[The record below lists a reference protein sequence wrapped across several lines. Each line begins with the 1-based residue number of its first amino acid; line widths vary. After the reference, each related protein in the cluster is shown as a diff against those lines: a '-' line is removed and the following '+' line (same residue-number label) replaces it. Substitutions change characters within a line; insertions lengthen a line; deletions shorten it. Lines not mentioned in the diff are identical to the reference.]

1 MKDSNQRQDL
11 NSKDRHDGVP
21 TGDSGISQIH
31 RSGDSCCGGPVPI
44 RVAAVPTS
52 LSTSSDAEH
61 QDGCCSSE
69 SIKAKNSCCAT
80 AEPAE
85 VKDSCCSSSEPLAAK
100 ASCDSTVQSGQA
112 KDSCC
117 SSEPVQAKE
126 VCSTAGTVHFGDD
139 CCSSKENELVALA
152 QNEGIKRVLQIVL
165 LINLV
170 MFVAEF
176 TAGVIANSTALM
188 ADSIDMLGDASVY
201 IVSLY
206 ALSRGPRW
214 KAGAALMKG
223 GIILV
228 FGLWIAVEVVLK
240 MLYGVTPMAGMM
252 GIFGAIAL
260 AANVSCL
267 LLLWRYRTVDVN
279 MSSTFECSR
288 NDIIANVG
296 VLLAAA
302 GVWWTRAAWP
312 DILVGSIV
320 AAMFFRS
327 SIRVIGQAW
336 PQFRGGKLSA
346 H

>member
-1 MKDSNQRQDL
+1 MKDSHQKQDQK
-11 NSKDRHDGVP
+11 SKNHRDGTP
-21 TGDSGISQIH
+21 SLCNNGISQLQ
-31 RSGDSCCGGPVPI
+31 RSGDSCCGSSAPVQA
-44 RVAAVPTS
+44 AAVPGS
-52 LSTSSDAEH
+52 LAASNNAEH

-69 SIKAKNSCCAT
+69 FLK
-80 AEPAE
+80 
-85 VKDSCCSSSEPLAAK
+85 
-100 ASCDSTVQSGQA
+100 A

-117 SSEPVQAKE
+117 STSEGAQAEGGCSSTTQPGQSEDSCCPSEPIQPAKT
-126 VCSTAGTVHFGDD
+126 CSTAESTHFGDD
-139 CCSSKENELVALA
+139 CCSSKEQELAALA
-152 QNEGIKRVLQIVL
+152 QDAGIKRVLQIVL
-165 LINLV
+165 LINLA
-170 MFVAEF
+170 MFVSEF

-228 FGLWIAVEVVLK
+228 FGLWIGVEVVLK
-240 MLYGVTPMAGMM
+240 MLYGVTPTAGIM

-267 LLLWRYRTVDVN
+267 LLLWRYRKVDVN
-279 MSSTFECSR
+279 MSSTYECSR

-302 GVWWTRAAWP
+302 GVWWAAAAWP

-320 AAMFFRS
+320 AALFFRS

-336 PQFRGGKLSA
+336 PQFRSEKLSA